1 MSETTTPLEERP
13 PPHFLPWVPCVES
26 ASGGPFYLI
35 TKGVSFESRF
45 RSSMLI
51 LVILSIFD
59 LGQVRTG
66 IFLLFSSLWPQSYPS
81 QGRGQIFCTRLLLY
95 LGIRGLR
102 KCDPSHTFR
111 PSNMKRNVGDPY
123 RSSGPWGAGNPA
135 VRGDFAIALINL
147 MPDPTS
153 GCQPGPPSFG
163 DPLLGGLL
171 GSIFPDSCGPGLK
184 MTILDLLGPIFP

>member
-1 MSETTTPLEERP
+1 M
-13 PPHFLPWVPCVES
+13 
-26 ASGGPFYLI
+26 
-35 TKGVSFESRF
+35 
-45 RSSMLI
+45 
-51 LVILSIFD
+51 
-59 LGQVRTG
+59 
-66 IFLLFSSLWPQSYPS
+66 FSSLWPQSYPS

-111 PSNMKRNVGDPY
+111 PSNMKRNIGDPY

-171 GSIFPDSCGPGLK
+171 GSIFPDSCGPGPK
-184 MTILDLLGPIFP
+184 MTILDLLGPIFFDSAAKAPKRRFWTSWGPFSPILLPRSKNDDFGPPGVHFRSFCGPGPKTSFLELLIYINVIKKDTTRGS

>member
-1 MSETTTPLEERP
+1 M
-13 PPHFLPWVPCVES
+13 
-26 ASGGPFYLI
+26 
-35 TKGVSFESRF
+35 
-45 RSSMLI
+45 
-51 LVILSIFD
+51 SIFD

-81 QGRGQIFCTRLLLY
+81 QGRGPIFCTRLLLY
-95 LGIRGLR
+95 LGTRGLR

-111 PSNMKRNVGDPY
+111 PSNMKRNFGDPY

-147 MPDPTS
+147 MPDPTW

-163 DPLLGGLL
+163 DLSSEAFWGPFSPILWPRSENDDFGPPGAHFPRFCGQ
-171 GSIFPDSCGPGLK
+171 GSK
-184 MTILDLLGPIFP
+184 TTILDLLGLIFFDSAVQLQK